1 MKRTWKILGLFV
13 AVFLLAVSIHVVR
26 GAGQAAPVTS
36 PSPASRDQKTLAVNI
51 IRQINTAEV
60 IDCRSKYGEIDKNK
74 RFLSWDELLSAA
86 CFKQAQSR
94 AGSSKITENTLS
106 AGPEI
111 VPGLELRLVVS
122 SDGKHYNLW
131 LGQNQA
137 GNCGFAFYSDE
148 RGVIYE
154 GRVIGCEA
162 PEPAAPADDSRAVA
176 ATRAVGEFYLHR
188 GEYDKAIASFQ
199 KALKLDPSNANLRYQ
214 LERAIRACNTYN
226 KVSDEHQWCG
236 EH

>member
-13 AVFLLAVSIHVVR
+13 SVFLLAVSIHVVR

-36 PSPASRDQKTLAVNI
+36 PSPASRDQKTLAVDI

-74 RFLSWDELLSAA
+74 KFLSWDELLSAP

-94 AGSSKITENTLS
+94 AGSSKISENTLS

-111 VPGLELRLVVS
+111 VLGLELRLVVS

-148 RGVIYE
+148 RGAIYE

-162 PEPAAPADDSRAVA
+162 PSPAAPAADSVRVRAKLA
-176 ATRAVGEFYLHR
+176 EGNFYVHR
-188 GEYDKAIASFQ
+188 GEYDQAIASFQ
-199 KALKLDPSNANLRYQ
+199 EGLKLDPSSAELRYQ
-214 LERAIRACNTYN
+214 LDRAIKACNTQN
-226 KVSDEHQWCG
+226 KVTNEHHSCG
-236 EH
+236 ER